1 VKVERIFYVTQDAL
15 VVYVRSCDG
24 LEEYSRFVAGADG
37 LDEFRAYLQESSQL
51 RSVMLVDV
59 IEEEFSVDSIPKLG
73 WRDRK
78 ALIER
83 RLQRKFPRS
92 PFRLSH
98 YQGGR
103 NSEDN
108 AQNVMY
114 SAITNPEL
122 LDPWLQEIAAQRT
135 PLSGIQSVP
144 MMAAALL
151 SRMRKADG
159 NALLMTLH
167 QGDMLRQVFVQ
178 NGKAKSARLAKSP
191 NVSDPAFGEF
201 IFSEV
206 LRSRRFLERNRLL
219 SALEDIDIYVVAD
232 KQTADLVLASDRGT
246 TPMRIHFIDPA
257 EAASMVGQ
265 NEAPDC
271 DHIESLYLSLLLRGN
286 RKSCYASRAETRFG
300 TLQVIR
306 HSIVGAALAASV
318 VCAAMA
324 GTNIVDGLF
333 LQSAAAATEK
343 QILQITETLQREN
356 ENFAPVRASSVEM
369 KLAVDT
375 GDYILQNRLPV
386 AWVLGQISAGLS
398 GFPQVSIDEL
408 SWVAL
413 PPDGGQPAGKR
424 LRPGEK
430 PPPVVIPALTY
441 ISVDVAAQIQP
452 FSGDMRDAFAII
464 DQLVAS
470 LQTKSDFSQV
480 VVTEYP
486 LDASP
491 ASSVAGEIVRGGID
505 RNAHFRLRLSLA
517 TAAGES
523 DDEVG

>member
-1 VKVERIFYVTQDAL
+1 
-15 VVYVRSCDG
+15 VYLRSHDG
-24 LEEYSRFVAGADG
+24 IEEHRHFATGIDG
-37 LDEFRAYLQESSQL
+37 VGEFSAYLQESSQL

-78 ALIER
+78 ALLER
-83 RLQRKFPRS
+83 RMQRKFPRT
-92 PFRLSH
+92 PFRLGH
-98 YQGGR
+98 YQGR
-103 NSEDN
+103 RRSEED

-122 LDPWLQEIAAQRT
+122 LDPWLQEIAAQHT

-151 SRMRKADG
+151 SRISKADG
-159 NALLMTLH
+159 NALLMTMH

-178 NGKAKSARLAKSP
+178 DGKAKSARLAKSP
-191 NVSDPAFGEF
+191 SVSDPGFGEF

-219 SALEDIDIYVVAD
+219 SALEDIDIYIVAD
-232 KQTADLVLASDRGT
+232 KQTADLVLASDQGT
-246 TPMRIHFIDPA
+246 IPMRIHFIDPA
-257 EAASMVGQ
+257 AAASMVGQ
-265 NEAPDC
+265 REVPDRN
-271 DHIESLYLSLLLRGN
+271 HIESLYLSLLLRGN
-286 RKSCYASRAETRFG
+286 RKACYASRAETRFD
-300 TLQVIR
+300 TMQVIR
-306 HSIVGAALAASV
+306 HSIVGTALAASV
-318 VCAAMA
+318 ICAAMA
-324 GTNIVDGLF
+324 GMNIVDGLF

-356 ENFAPVRASSVEM
+356 ENFTPVRASSVEM

-375 GDYILQNRLPV
+375 GDYILRNRLPV
-386 AWVLGQISAGLS
+386 SWVLGQISAGLS
-398 GFPQVSIDEL
+398 SYPQVTIDEL

-413 PPDGGQPAGKR
+413 PPDGGQPAGGR

-430 PPPVVIPALTY
+430 PPPVVIPALTN
-441 ISVDVAAQIQP
+441 ISVEVSAQIQP

-464 DQLVAS
+464 DQLVVS
-470 LQTKSDFSQV
+470 LRTKSDFDQV

-491 ASSVAGEIVRGGID
+491 ASSVAGEVVRGGND
-505 RNAHFRLRLSLA
+505 RSAQFRLRLRLA
-517 TAAGES
+517 AATGES